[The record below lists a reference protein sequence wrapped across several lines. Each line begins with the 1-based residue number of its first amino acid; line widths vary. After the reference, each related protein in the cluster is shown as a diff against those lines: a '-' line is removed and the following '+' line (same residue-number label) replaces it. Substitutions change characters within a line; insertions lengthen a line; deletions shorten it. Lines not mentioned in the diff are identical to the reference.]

1 MSRYVIFSIT
11 WWFGF
16 VLAVLLMITLYF
28 KVSFI
33 YSLGEDI
40 FLIVGLSHMF
50 LLILTGFYSIY
61 SKDVI
66 DNIEVS
72 SRISTMGYLHTL
84 IGTSVALIYMSQ
96 TKEAELFES
105 MAKIISPIGSALIT
119 SIMGWA
125 FGKEIERDR
134 YRFLTSKEQ
143 DIEQSLEYLA
153 DKIRVAGLNLE
164 ATSLTWQKSI
174 NLSISKL
181 LLTIDKFEESIT
193 KTNSSLDSSLENS
206 KEFIDSLFKNYNEN
220 LQKAVLIT
228 EKSFESSSKHS
239 EEFIESLFRNSN
251 QKLEESIN
259 LTQKSLEN
267 SSNYSKEFM
276 KNIFENINEK
286 IQENINSTQELL
298 TTNLNYSKEFI
309 EENKRLN
316 ENFKENIFSTE
327 KSMKNTFNISNE
339 VIEQVSNSM
348 KEILNQLNIIST
360 EWNNQIKIVQN
371 MSDLTDNQI
380 ASFFENSKKV
390 AIEVEQ
396 VAKTLPSAT
405 NIIKEVD
412 ELIALLRSKK
422 VN

>member
-61 SKDVI
+61 SEDVI

-119 SIMGWA
+119 SIIGWA

-228 EKSFESSSKHS
+228 EKSFESSSKYS

-267 SSNYSKEFM
+267 SSNYSKDFM

-327 KSMKNTFNISNE
+327 KSMKDTFNISNE

-412 ELIALLRSKK
+412 ELITLLRSKK